1 MNKFI
6 FSGNL
11 TREPEMKFSG
21 QGKPYTKFTVA
32 VQRPFDREKSDFF
45 NCTAFGKQAENI
57 ANYCDKGSKVLV
69 EGQVNID
76 QSGDKYY
83 TNVIADRVEFLSTKG
98 KGQESTEKHS
108 NKALNENNDPFSQDG
123 KSIDISDDDLPF

>member
-11 TREPEMKFSG
+11 TRDPEMKYSAA
-21 QGKPYTKFTVA
+21 GKAYTKFTVA
-32 VQRPFDREKSDFF
+32 VKRTFDRDKTDFF

-57 ANYCDKGSKVLV
+57 AQYCAKGSKVLV

-76 QSGDKYY
+76 KKEDKYY
-83 TNVIADRVEFLSTKG
+83 TNIIADRVEFLSTNSK
-98 KGQESTEKHS
+98 
-108 NKALNENNDPFSQDG
+108 ENTQTKPSDPNMQDKDPFAGS
-123 KSIDISDDDLPF
+123 SIDISDSDLPF

>member
-11 TREPEMKFSG
+11 TKSPEMKFSG
-21 QGKPYTKFTVA
+21 AGKAYTKFTVA

-69 EGQVNID
+69 EAQVNID
-76 QSGDKYY
+76 QKDDKYY
-83 TNVIADRVEFLSTKG
+83 TNIIADRVEFLSTKG
-98 KGQESTEKHS
+98 KGQESGEKHP
-108 NKALNENNDPFSQDG
+108 NKALEKNDDPFDG
-123 KSIDISDDDLPF
+123 TPIDIDSSDLPF